1 MIKKKNHAEI
11 VYFII
16 IRIEGEITREGRNIR
31 IGSINMSLTVRL
43 KLNQAKI
50 KR

>member
-1 MIKKKNHAEI
+1 MIKKEPCRNI
-11 VYFII
+11 YFII

>member
-1 MIKKKNHAEI
+1 MIKKNHVETI
-11 VYFII
+11 YFII
-16 IRIEGEITREGRNIR
+16 IIVEGEITIEGRNIR
-31 IGSINMSLTVRL
+31 IGSINVSLTIRL